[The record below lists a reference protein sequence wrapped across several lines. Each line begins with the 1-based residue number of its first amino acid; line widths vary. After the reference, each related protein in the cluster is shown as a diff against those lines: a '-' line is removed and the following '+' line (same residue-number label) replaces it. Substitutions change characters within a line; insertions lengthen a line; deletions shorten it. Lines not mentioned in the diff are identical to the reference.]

1 MAWGIAQATG
11 NHVGT
16 TNTGTSKAFASN
28 VQAGS
33 VLIAGTDWNSAA
45 GSGSISDT
53 FGMTWTLVNRRNSGF
68 VTASTE
74 IWVSPVVATGGA
86 CTVTST
92 TPSTSQGDLAIYEV
106 TGISPVSPIGAGN
119 EATGSNVTVPI
130 VPPMNDAFIVAML
143 VDTGTPAPTAG
154 YTLRVTNSAIS
165 ISFTKNDPTT
175 GGSSI
180 TVTETGGSSG
190 VMSVGAFSLSGGLP
204 FVPHRMPLGV

>member
-92 TPSTSQGDLAIYEV
+92 TPRLRRATSSIYEV

-119 EATGSNVTVPI
+119 DATGSNVTVPI

-143 VDTGTPAPTAG
+143 VDTGAPAPALVTRFASRTVRSASALRRTIRRRAG
-154 YTLRVTNSAIS
+154 LRLPSRKPA
-165 ISFTKNDPTT
+165 
-175 GGSSI
+175 
-180 TVTETGGSSG
+180 
-190 VMSVGAFSLSGGLP
+190 GL
-204 FVPHRMPLGV
+204 RA